1 MHEEDSEE
9 SLELKSKSQL
19 KREAHALQ
27 DLGAE
32 LTRLPEEKL
41 LQLELPD
48 RLLEA
53 VMLARKITKRGG
65 LKRQMQFIGK
75 LMRQIDAEPIQ
86 QKLEQLYQAQQANN
100 AQFHQL
106 ERWRDRLVAEG
117 DDALTDVLTALPHA
131 DRQHLRQLIRKA
143 QKEEQTGKPAGAAR
157 SLFRYLRS
165 LQENETE

>member
-1 MHEEDSEE
+1 MHEEDPEE
-9 SLELKSKSQL
+9 SPELKSKSQL

-27 DLGAE
+27 DLGEE

-41 LQLELPD
+41 LTLGLPD

-53 VMLARKITKRGG
+53 VMLAKKITKRGG

-75 LMRQIDAEPIQ
+75 LMRQYDIEPVQ
-86 QKLEQLYQAQQANN
+86 QKLTLMYEAQQANN

-106 ERWRDRLVAEG
+106 EQWRDRLIAEG
-117 DDALTDVLTALPHA
+117 DDALTEVLGALPHA

-143 QKEEQTGKPAGAAR
+143 QKEEQSGKPPAAAR
-157 SLFRYLRS
+157 NLFRYLRT
-165 LQENETE
+165 LRENETE